1 LNAALRW
8 RCGLHHIPALVPEAF
23 AVPAARQDPIPTT
36 AVKGM
41 NAMRRALALAAT
53 ALLLGSSARAQHAL
67 VPGGPYDASV
77 PTPQSVLGYEV
88 GERFTPH
95 HLLMRY
101 LERLAASSARVRLDT
116 VAHSFEGREVM
127 LVALTSG
134 ANHQRMDQIRA
145 DAQRIAD
152 PRGATPAQLDEVVSR
167 MPSIVWLGFTVHGP
181 EASGVEAAIALMYQ
195 LAAGQDEQTRLVL
208 DSTVVLID
216 PVQNPD
222 GHERHA
228 QDVMRMRSA
237 WGVPTHPAAMIHSG
251 TWPGPR
257 TSHYYFDLNRDW
269 YAQSHPETRG
279 RVQSMLEWWPHV
291 AVDLHE
297 MGSNSTY
304 FFPPAMEPINQIV
317 DENIL
322 DWWDI
327 YADDIIAAFDR
338 SGWSFFRREGYDEFY
353 PGYGSSWPL
362 YTGAVG
368 MTFEQAS
375 SRGGAIER
383 SDGTVLTLEQAAR
396 QHYTAAWAT
405 TLGTATRR
413 DRRVRDFLAYRQS
426 AITEG
431 ARTPLRTIVLE
442 RDMHG
447 RADSL
452 AQKLLDNGIEVGRLS
467 GTTTVRGATL
477 YGSNGRTTN
486 VSAGAGSYVVDL
498 SQPMG
503 RLARA
508 LLEPDAPLDS
518 SFIAEELERRR
529 SGLGDRFYDLTA
541 FSLPF
546 TFNVRAWGSA
556 AAPGPIEPVTR
567 ASLSALRPAAPS
579 EARYGYAFAAGSESS
594 IRMLA
599 ALMADS
605 VRVWYAPRRFR
616 MGSHDFPAGGFVVR
630 VAGNRTDVHERV
642 RTHAAAAGAVVAPL
656 ASARADEGTDL
667 GSNSVFPLSFPRIA
681 LLGGSPVSGQSFGYA
696 WYAFDQ
702 RIGYPTTPLDV
713 AAVAGAALDD
723 FNVLVVPSVPAG
735 AMNRV
740 LGEGGRERIARWVR
754 AGGVLVT
761 LDAATEWL
769 ASEALDLARVGVLR
783 DTVREGGDGFEVS
796 VSVPGAIVHAVG
808 DTLSPLMAGVRPRE
822 LPVLV
827 FTSRVLTAPDD
838 VRPGEAVI
846 RYAPESQLRAA
857 GYLWPEAPA
866 RIAEST
872 YLWTERVGRGR
883 VIGFAGDP
891 NFRDLW
897 RGLLP
902 LFANAVFMGASF

>member
-1 LNAALRW
+1 
-8 RCGLHHIPALVPEAF
+8 
-23 AVPAARQDPIPTT
+23 
-36 AVKGM
+36 
-41 NAMRRALALAAT
+41 MRRALALAAT
-53 ALLLGSSARAQHAL
+53 ALFIGTTAHAQHAL
-67 VPGGPYDASV
+67 AGGGPYDPAV
-77 PTPQSVLGYEV
+77 PTPSAVLGYEV

-101 LERLAASSARVRLDT
+101 LDRLAETSARVRLDT

-127 LVALTSG
+127 LVILTSE
-134 ANHQRMDQIRA
+134 ANHRRMDQVRA
-145 DAQRIAD
+145 DAQRLAD
-152 PRGATPAQLDEVVSR
+152 PRGAGPAELEQVVSR

-181 EASGVEAAIALMYQ
+181 EASGVEAAIAMMYQ

-228 QDVMRMRSA
+228 QDVMRMRPA
-237 WGVPTHPAAMIHSG
+237 WGVPTHPSAMIHSG

-304 FFPPAMEPINQIV
+304 FFPPAMDPINQIV
-317 DENIL
+317 HENIL
-322 DWWDI
+322 GWWDI
-327 YADDIIAAFDR
+327 YADDIITAFDR

-383 SDGTVLTLEQAAR
+383 DDGTVLTLQQAAR

-405 TLGTATRR
+405 TLGTAIRR
-413 DRRVRDFLAYRQS
+413 DRRVRDYLAYRQS

-431 ARTPLRTIVLE
+431 ARTPLRTIVIE

-452 AQKLLDNGIEVGRLS
+452 ARKLLQNGIEVGRVTGS
-467 GTTTVRGATL
+467 TTVRGATP
-477 YGSNGRTTN
+477 YGGAGRAAN
-486 VSAGAGSYVVDL
+486 VSVGAGSYVVDL
-498 SQPMG
+498 AQPMG

-518 SFIAEELERRR
+518 VFIAEELERRR

-546 TFNVRAWGSA
+546 TFNVRAWGSSSA
-556 AAPGPIEPVTR
+556 VGSVERVTE
-567 ASLSALRPAAPS
+567 ASLDAMRPAAPPQ
-579 EARYGYAFAAGSESS
+579 ARYGYAFAPGSEAS
-594 IRMLA
+594 IRLLA
-599 ALMADS
+599 SLMADS
-605 VRVWYAPRRFR
+605 VRVWYAPRGFR
-616 MGSHDFPAGGFVVR
+616 SGSYDFPDGGFVVR
-630 VAGNRTDVHERV
+630 VAGNRADVHERI
-642 RTHAAAAGAVVAPL
+642 RMHATAAGAAVAPL
-656 ASARADEGTDL
+656 SSARAEEGTDL
-667 GSNSVFPLSFPRIA
+667 GSNSVFPLEFPRVA
-681 LLGGSPVSGQSFGYA
+681 LVGGSPISGQSFGYA

-702 RIGYPTTPLDV
+702 RIGYRTTQLDV
-713 AAVAGAALDD
+713 GAVAGAALDD
-723 FNVLVVPSVPAG
+723 FNVLVVPSVSAG
-735 AMNRV
+735 AMNGA
-740 LGEGGRERIARWVR
+740 LGESGRERIARWVR
-754 AGGVLVT
+754 AGGVLIT

-769 ASEALDLARVGVLR
+769 ASEPLDLSRISVLR

-796 VSVPGAIVHAVG
+796 VSVPGAFVNAVG
-808 DTLSPLMAGVRPRE
+808 DTLSPLMAGLRPAE
-822 LPVLV
+822 LTVLL
-827 FTSRVLTAPDD
+827 FSSRALVAPED
-838 VRPGEAVI
+838 VRPGEEVI
-846 RYAPESQLRAA
+846 RLAPESDLRVA
-857 GYLWPEAPA
+857 GYLWPEVPA
-866 RIAEST
+866 RVAETT

-902 LFANAVFMGASF
+902 LFANAVFMGGSF

>member
-1 LNAALRW
+1 
-8 RCGLHHIPALVPEAF
+8 
-23 AVPAARQDPIPTT
+23 
-36 AVKGM
+36 
-41 NAMRRALALAAT
+41 MRRALTLATMAVLT
-53 ALLLGSSARAQHAL
+53 ASSVHAQHAL
-67 VPGGPYDASV
+67 VTGGPYDPAV

-101 LERLAASSARVRLDT
+101 LEQLAATSARVRLDT

-127 LVALTSG
+127 LVALTSE
-134 ANHQRMDQIRA
+134 ANHARMDQIRA
-145 DAQRIAD
+145 DARRLAD
-152 PRGATPAQLDEVVSR
+152 PRGAAQAELDQVVAR

-181 EASGVEAAIALMYQ
+181 EASGVEAAIAMLYQ

-237 WGVPTHPAAMIHSG
+237 WGVPTHPSAMIHSG

-279 RVQSMLEWWPHV
+279 RVQSMLQWWPHV

-304 FFPPAMEPINQIV
+304 FFPPAMDPINQIV
-317 DENIL
+317 HENIL

-327 YADDIIAAFDR
+327 FAEDIITAFDR
-338 SGWSFFRREGYDEFY
+338 GGWSFFRREGYDEFY

-375 SRGGAIER
+375 SRGGAIQR
-383 SDGTVLTLEQAAR
+383 TDGTVLTLQQAAR

-405 TLGTATRR
+405 ALGTAVRR
-413 DRRVRDFLAYRQS
+413 DRRVRDYLTYRQS
-426 AITEG
+426 AITDG
-431 ARTPLRTIVLE
+431 ARSSLRTIVFE
-442 RDMHG
+442 RDMQG

-452 AQKLLDNGIEVGRLS
+452 ARRLLDNGIEVGRLTGS
-467 GTTTVRGATL
+467 STVRGATL
-477 YGSNGRTTN
+477 YGGDGRATN
-486 VSAGAGSYVVDL
+486 VSVGAGAYVVDL

-518 SFIAEELERRR
+518 AFIAEELERRR
-529 SGLGDRFYDLTA
+529 SGMGDRFYDLTA

-546 TFNVRAWGSA
+546 TFNVRTWGSGQA
-556 AAPGPIEPVTR
+556 VTPAEPVTY
-567 ASLSALRPAAPS
+567 ASLDAMRPAPPP

-594 IRMLA
+594 IRLLA

-605 VRVWYAPRRFR
+605 VRVWYAPRAFR
-616 MGSHDFPAGGFVVR
+616 SGSYEFPNGGFVVR
-630 VAGNRTDVHERV
+630 VAGNRENMHERV
-642 RTHAAAAGAVVAPL
+642 RSHAAAAGAAVAPL
-656 ASARADEGTDL
+656 SSARADEGTDL
-667 GSNSVFPLSFPRIA
+667 GSNSVFPLEFPRIA
-681 LLGGSPVSGQSFGYA
+681 LVGGAPIGGQSFGYA

-702 RIGYPTTPLDV
+702 RIGYPTTQIDV
-713 AAVAGAALDD
+713 DAVAGAALDD
-723 FNVLVVPSVPAG
+723 FNVLIVPSVSAG
-735 AMNRV
+735 AMNGA
-740 LGEGGRERIARWVR
+740 LGESGRERLARWVR
-754 AGGVLVT
+754 AGGLLIT

-769 ASEALDLARVGVLR
+769 ASEALDLARVQVLR
-783 DTVREGGDGFEVS
+783 DTVREGGDGFEVN
-796 VSVPGAIVHAVG
+796 VSVPGAFVNAVG
-808 DTLSPLMAGVRPRE
+808 DTLSPIMAGVPRE

-827 FTSRVLTAPDD
+827 FSSRVLTAPDD
-838 VRPGEAVI
+838 VGPGEVVI
-846 RYAPESQLRAA
+846 RYAAEEDLRAA
-857 GYLWPEAPA
+857 GYLWPEAPP
-866 RIAEST
+866 RLAEGT
-872 YLWTERVGRGR
+872 YVWTESVGRGR
-883 VIGFAGDP
+883 VVGFADEP

-897 RGLLP
+897 RSMLP
-902 LFANAVFMGASF
+902 LFANAVFMGLSF

>member
-1 LNAALRW
+1 
-8 RCGLHHIPALVPEAF
+8 
-23 AVPAARQDPIPTT
+23 
-36 AVKGM
+36 
-41 NAMRRALALAAT
+41 MRRALVLAAA
-53 ALLLGSSARAQHAL
+53 ALLLGTSARAQHAL

-77 PTPQSVLGYEV
+77 PTPQSVLGNEV

-101 LERLAASSARVRLDT
+101 LERLAAASARVRLDT
-116 VAHSFEGREVM
+116 VAHTFEGREVM
-127 LVALTSG
+127 LVRLTSE
-134 ANHQRMDQIRA
+134 ANQQRMDQIRA
-145 DAQRIAD
+145 DARRIAD
-152 PRGATPAQLDEVVSR
+152 PRGADQAQLDQVVSR
-167 MPSIVWLGFTVHGP
+167 MPAIVWLGFTVHGP
-181 EASGVEAAIALMYQ
+181 EASGVEAAIAMLYQ

-237 WGVPTHPAAMIHSG
+237 WGVPTHPSAMIHSG

-279 RVQSMLEWWPHV
+279 RVATMLEWWPHV

-304 FFPPAMEPINQIV
+304 FFPPAMDPINQIV
-317 DENIL
+317 HENIL

-327 YADDIIAAFDR
+327 YAEDIITAFDR

-375 SRGGAIER
+375 SRGGAIQRE
-383 SDGTVLTLEQAAR
+383 DGTVLTLQQAAR

-405 TLGTATRR
+405 ALGTAVRR
-413 DRRVRDFLAYRQS
+413 GQRVRDYLAYRQS

-431 ARTPLRTIVLE
+431 ARTPLRSIVLE
-442 RDMHG
+442 RDTHG

-452 AQKLLDNGIEVGRLS
+452 ARKLLDNGIEVGRLS
-467 GTTTVRGATL
+467 ANTTVRGAVM
-477 YGSNGRTTN
+477 YGRDDRAGN
-486 VSAGAGSYVVDL
+486 VSVRAGSYVVDL

-518 SFIAEELERRR
+518 AFIAEELERRR
-529 SGLGDRFYDLTA
+529 SGMGDRFYDLTA

-546 TFNVRAWGSA
+546 TFNVRAWGTGA
-556 AAPGPIEPVTR
+556 AVGPAEGLTY
-567 ASLSALRPAAPS
+567 AALDAMRPAGPP
-579 EARYGYAFAAGSESS
+579 EARYGYAFPAGSEASV
-594 IRMLA
+594 RLLA
-599 ALMADS
+599 SLMADS
-605 VRVWYAPRRFR
+605 VRVWFAPRRFR
-616 MGSHDFPAGGFVVR
+616 AGSYDFPDGGFVVR
-630 VAGNRTDVHERV
+630 VAGNRADVHERV
-642 RTHAAAAGAVVAPL
+642 RTHAVAAGAAVAPL

-667 GSNSVFPLSFPRIA
+667 GSNSVFPLIFPRIA

-702 RIGYPTTPLDV
+702 RLRYPTTQLDMD
-713 AAVAGAALDD
+713 AITGAALDD
-723 FNVLVVPSVPAG
+723 FNVLVVPSVSAG
-735 AMNRV
+735 AMNGG
-740 LGEGGRERIARWVR
+740 LGESGRERVARWVR
-754 AGGVLVT
+754 AGGVLIT

-769 ASEALDLARVGVLR
+769 ASEPLDLSRLSVLR
-783 DTVREGGDGFEVS
+783 DTVREGGDGFQVS
-796 VSVPGAIVHAVG
+796 VSVPGAFVNAVG
-808 DTLSPLMAGVRPRE
+808 DTLSPIMAGIRPRE
-822 LPVLV
+822 LPVLL
-827 FTSRVLTAPDD
+827 FSSRALKAPDD
-838 VRPGEAVI
+838 VRPGEVVI
-846 RYAPESQLRAA
+846 RLAPESDLRVA
-857 GYLWPEAPA
+857 GYLWPEVPA
-866 RIAEST
+866 RIAGT
-872 YLWTERVGRGR
+872 PYVWTERVGRGR